1 MRVPTV
7 RIQTANGPV
16 TINRADFDPTIHVAF
31 TDGAALAAPV
41 VPQSEPPAPVSP
53 VPAPETVTNTE
64 PPQSEPPAPV
74 AAQQM
79 LVTKKGRKF
88 IVVGADQVPVD
99 HPGIDKDGYSSEA
112 DAWAAVVKAQ
122 AG

>member
-1 MRVPTV
+1 MRVPTM

-64 PPQSEPPAPV
+64 PPQ
-74 AAQQM
+74 M